1 MNFAPFVQ
9 EQIDRAIADA
19 VRQEERERQY
29 KLGPVPDPKAWAW
42 ELPERIIAILTSPE
56 CISRRSCCA
65 TEIVAQSLRPYG
77 LCDYASRQL
86 TVFGC
91 AVLKELLEDE
101 R

>member
-1 MNFAPFVQ
+1 MMHEDIKERHRAETQ
-9 EQIDRAIADA
+9 ARID
-19 VRQEERERQY
+19 EERERQRD
-29 KLGPVPDPKAWAW
+29 LGPIPDPRAWAW
-42 ELPERIIAILTSPE
+42 ELPKRIIATLTSPE
-56 CISRRSCCA
+56 CITRGSYCA
-65 TEIVAQSLRPYG
+65 TEVVARALRPYG